1 MATKRELLLL
11 GHLEN
16 VSWRVMEAYPRII
29 RDMIRGRHGVYAL
42 YKVGRLYYVGLATN
56 LMHRINN
63 HLRDRHRGKWDRFSV
78 YLTTR
83 SEHIKELE
91 SLLLRILSPDGNRA
105 GARLAGS
112 ENLLLTLNRDL
123 REYDADRRASILGG
137 AIAERRHRVKARR
150 GRGNEA
156 LSGFVDRTIGLRGT
170 FRGKTHRAR
179 LRPNG
184 SIKLGK
190 KLFDSPSAAAKR
202 VVKRSVNG
210 WAFWHYRARD
220 GVWRPLR
227 TIKK

>member
-1 MATKRELLLL
+1 MKRELLLI

-16 VSWRVMEAYPRII
+16 VSGRVMEAYPRII
-29 RDMIRGRHGVYAL
+29 RDMIRGRHGVYVL
-42 YKVGRLYYVGLATN
+42 YKGGRLYYVGLATN
-56 LMHRINN
+56 LMHRINS
-63 HLRDRHRGKWDRFSV
+63 HLRDRHRKKWDRFSV

-105 GARLAGS
+105 GGRLKGS
-112 ENLLLTLNRDL
+112 ENLLLALNRLL
-123 REYDADRRASILGG
+123 REDDADRRAFILGG
-137 AIAERRHRVKARR
+137 AIAERRHRMKARR
-150 GRGNEA
+150 GKGNEA

-170 FRGKTHRAR
+170 YRGKAHRAR

-190 KLFDSPSAAAKR
+190 KLFDSPSAAAKQ
-202 VVKRSVNG
+202 VVGRNVNG
-210 WAFWHYRARD
+210 WAFWHYRAQN
-220 GVWRPLR
+220 GEWRPLK